1 MMIICDAILTAIF
14 VKMFA
19 MNIATNPVACLFV
32 LCMITFLRMMMKLS
46 TLIDDVYDVGNR
58 CYEKEKDNLEKEE
71 SK

>member
-19 MNIATNPVACLFV
+19 MDIASNPVACLFV
-32 LCMITFLRMMMKLS
+32 LCMITFLRMSMKFSLF
-46 TLIDDVYDVGNR
+46 IDTIYKAAEMAYGEV
-58 CYEKEKDNLEKEE
+58 KEKEE

>member
-14 VKMFA
+14 IKMFA
-19 MNIATNPVACLFV
+19 MDIATNPVACLFV

-46 TLIDDVYDVGNR
+46 AFIDTIYKAAEMAYGE
-58 CYEKEKDNLEKEE
+58 EKEKEE

>member
-19 MNIATNPVACLFV
+19 MDIATNPVACLFV
-32 LCMITFLRMMMKLS
+32 LCMITFLRMSMKFSLF
-46 TLIDDVYDVGNR
+46 IDTIYKAAEMAYSEV
-58 CYEKEKDNLEKEE
+58 KEKEE

>member
-32 LCMITFLRMMMKLS
+32 LCMITFLRMSMKFSLF
-46 TLIDDVYDVGNR
+46 IDTIYKAAEMAYGEV
-58 CYEKEKDNLEKEE
+58 KEKEE

>member
-19 MNIATNPVACLFV
+19 MDIATNPVACLFV
-32 LCMITFLRMMMKLS
+32 LCMITFLRMSMKFSLF
-46 TLIDDVYDVGNR
+46 IDTIYKAAEMAYGEVK
-58 CYEKEKDNLEKEE
+58 EKED

>member
-19 MNIATNPVACLFV
+19 MDIATNPVACLFV
-32 LCMITFLRMMMKLS
+32 LCMITFLRMSMKFSLFID
-46 TLIDDVYDVGNR
+46 TLYKAAEMAYGEV
-58 CYEKEKDNLEKEE
+58 KEKEE

>member
-32 LCMITFLRMMMKLS
+32 LCMITFLRMSMKFSLFID
-46 TLIDDVYDVGNR
+46 TLYKAAEMTYGEV
-58 CYEKEKDNLEKEE
+58 KEKEE

>member
-19 MNIATNPVACLFV
+19 MDIATNPVACLFV
-32 LCMITFLRMMMKLS
+32 LCMITFLRMSMKFSLF
-46 TLIDDVYDVGNR
+46 IDTIYKAAEMSYGEV
-58 CYEKEKDNLEKEE
+58 KEKEE

>member
-46 TLIDDVYDVGNR
+46 TFIDTIYKAAEMAYGE
-58 CYEKEKDNLEKEE
+58 EKEKNKEME
-71 SK
+71 

>member
-32 LCMITFLRMMMKLS
+32 LCMITFLRMSMKFSLF
-46 TLIDDVYDVGNR
+46 IDTIYKAAEMAYG
-58 CYEKEKDNLEKEE
+58 EKEEKEE

>member
-32 LCMITFLRMMMKLS
+32 LCMITFLRMSMKFSLF
-46 TLIDDVYDVGNR
+46 IDTIYKAAEMAYG
-58 CYEKEKDNLEKEE
+58 KEKEKEE

>member
-32 LCMITFLRMMMKLS
+32 LCMITFLRMSMKFSLF
-46 TLIDDVYDVGNR
+46 IDTIYKAVEMAYG
-58 CYEKEKDNLEKEE
+58 EKEE
-71 SK
+71 KNKEME

>member
-19 MNIATNPVACLFV
+19 MDIATNPVACLFV
-32 LCMITFLRMMMKLS
+32 LCMITFLRMSMKFSLF
-46 TLIDDVYDVGNR
+46 IDTIYKAAEMAYG
-58 CYEKEKDNLEKEE
+58 EKEKEE

>member
-19 MNIATNPVACLFV
+19 MDIATNPVACLFV
-32 LCMITFLRMMMKLS
+32 LCMITFLRMSMKFSLF
-46 TLIDDVYDVGNR
+46 IDTIYKAVEMAYGEV
-58 CYEKEKDNLEKEE
+58 KEKEE

>member
-32 LCMITFLRMMMKLS
+32 LCMITFLRMSMKFSLF
-46 TLIDDVYDVGNR
+46 IDTIYKAAEMAYWEV
-58 CYEKEKDNLEKEE
+58 KEKEE

>member
-19 MNIATNPVACLFV
+19 MNIATNPVTCLFV
-32 LCMITFLRMMMKLS
+32 LCMITFLRMSMKISLF
-46 TLIDDVYDVGNR
+46 IDTIYKAAEMAYGEV
-58 CYEKEKDNLEKEE
+58 KDKEE